1 MRRMIAVRNHR
12 NQKKKLF
19 WALLLFWNHRSQK
32 KKLICTF
39 LLYLNH
45 LQVKDAVVEIIK
57 VEDVARL
64 KNLVMKERET
74 VMDLVMEVVM
84 MAMKDAKENFS
95 VEAITANSL
104 VCTTTRKTTAV
115 RNLPAPAAQK
125 GKTSCPHA
133 SLPLITLILL

>member
-1 MRRMIAVRNHR
+1 MLAEITRGEDA
-12 NQKKKLF
+12 
-19 WALLLFWNHRSQK
+19 ALLRILAMR
-32 KKLICTF
+32 
-39 LLYLNH
+39 
-45 LQVKDAVVEIIK
+45 E
-57 VEDVARL
+57 
-64 KNLVMKERET
+64 KETE
-74 VMDLVMEVVM
+74 MDLVMEAVM